1 MGDRIK
7 TSLDPDLHEEVLHRH
22 QRTGKSKSQIV
33 NEMAREGYEA
43 ETATFAEQFYS
54 NLGAATFVAG
64 GVVGIFQSVP
74 IALGMVLFGV
84 MLMLW
89 GSMKAHM
96 NGNGM
101 STGQALKTTL
111 GF

>member
-1 MGDRIK
+1 MVDRIK
-7 TSLDPDLHEEVLHRH
+7 TNLDPDLHNEVLKRH
-22 QRTGKSKSQIV
+22 NKTGKPKSQVV

-96 NGNGM
+96 NGGDM
-101 STGQALKTTL
+101 GAGAALKTTL